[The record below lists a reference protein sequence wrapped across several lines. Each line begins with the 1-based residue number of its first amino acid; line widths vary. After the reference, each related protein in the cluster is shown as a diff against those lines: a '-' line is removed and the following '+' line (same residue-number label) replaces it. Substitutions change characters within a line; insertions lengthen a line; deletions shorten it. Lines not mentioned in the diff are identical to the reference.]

1 MADRYADILN
11 FIVKTLEPVG
21 REVGITI
28 GESTRLSDELGL
40 DSLRTMDLIMEVE
53 DHYDLSIPINLL
65 GEVSTCG
72 ELARGVEGLLPAG

>member
-11 FIVKTLEPVG
+11 FIVKTLEPVS

-40 DSLRTMDLIMEVE
+40 DSLRTMELIMEVE

>member
-11 FIVKTLEPVG
+11 FILETLQPVG
-21 REVGITI
+21 REVGISI
-28 GESTRLSDELGL
+28 GESTRLADELGL
-40 DSLRTMDLIMEVE
+40 DSLRTMELVMEVE

-72 ELARGVEGLLPAG
+72 ELARGVEGLLQAG